1 MKIAVIAGGGM
12 GGTEKAAYLFAAE
25 LSRRGYEVDALTQ
38 ADGCRVGSL
47 LEAGVRIRDI
57 RSECDEF
64 ESYLREARPDVIHNH
79 TSGYADHR
87 ALYHAL
93 DKAGPNRPRLIETN
107 VFGRLKDAYEG
118 DRVDMRMFVSMAS
131 GCQAFLRPRLDRRDP
146 SPDRHTV
153 LYNPLPHE
161 AVALESAVKVSRSSL
176 GIPEDACVLVRV
188 GRPGHKWA
196 TWECEAFHRAKASSP
211 KLRLILMEPP
221 DALKQDIA
229 AGRYGDG
236 MHVLEATSDQEF
248 IDGLYRLSDVMLH
261 ASRFGESYGYT
272 LAEGMREGMPIISR
286 TTPWADNAQVEL
298 VSHGQSGLMCGG
310 VSGMAHAI
318 GLLAADDAKRRL
330 MAQEGIERAK
340 LLSDLTRETDLLEE
354 VLRFVVSGERGERMK
369 ARYDSWMKFMNGGF
383 LEREWNILERSEGG
397 RGSYAASR
405 AHAAYRKARVSITSR
420 IWDLR
425 AKFRSA

>member
-1 MKIAVIAGGGM
+1 MKIVVIAGGGM

-47 LEAGVRIRDI
+47 LEAGVRVREIRAD
-57 RSECDEF
+57 RDGF
-64 ESYLREARPDVIHNH
+64 ESYIREARPDVIHNH

-93 DKAGPNRPRLIETN
+93 DNVGTNRPRLIETN

-131 GCQAFLRPRLDRRDP
+131 GCQAFLRPRFDRRDP
-146 SPDRHTV
+146 SPDRQTV

-161 AVALESAVKVSRSSL
+161 AAAPESPAKVSRSSL
-176 GIPEDACVLVRV
+176 GIPEGDCVFIRV

-196 TWECEAFHRAKASSP
+196 SWECEAFRQAKVSHSN
-211 KLRLILMEPP
+211 LRLILMEPP
-221 DALKQDIA
+221 EALKQDIA

-236 MHVLEATSDQEF
+236 IHVLEATSDQEF
-248 IDGLYRLSDVMLH
+248 IDGLYRMSDAMLH

-272 LAEGMREGMPIISR
+272 LAEGMREGLPVITR

-298 VSHGQSGLMCGG
+298 VSHEQSGLVCGG
-310 VSGMAHAI
+310 VSGMAYAI
-318 GLLAADDAKRRL
+318 GILAADDAKRRL
-330 MAQEGIERAK
+330 MAQEGIDRVK
-340 LLSDLTRETDLLEE
+340 SLSDLASETDLLEE

-369 ARYDSWMKFMNGGF
+369 ARYDSWMRFFNGGF
-383 LEREWNILERSEGG
+383 RDREWNILERANRHGI
-397 RGSYAASR
+397 SYARARTHSFYRNIHASL
-405 AHAAYRKARVSITSR
+405 ASHYREIQNGMRR
-420 IWDLR
+420 
-425 AKFRSA
+425 